1 MRTFFRTTAVG
12 LLLTAAVLTGVP
24 AAAYAAGP
32 CQTVSQQNGASYGLL
47 NNIQLGV
54 PISLGLDITRNA
66 LGLLGSASTTSTGG
80 DTLTC

>member
-1 MRTFFRTTAVG
+1 MRKITV
-12 LLLTAAVLTGVP
+12 AVLLGASVVLGVP
-24 AAAYAAGP
+24 AAAHAAGP

-47 NNIQLGV
+47 NNLQLGA
-54 PISLGLDITRNA
+54 PMSLGLDLTRNA